1 MGTTT
6 TNKHW
11 GMVIEDWIVFGLHTQ
26 CVSVACELCV
36 HVGLHSMDR
45 WGVISQI
52 NARDKMREVL
62 MITNDVMGN

>member
-11 GMVIEDWIVFGLHTQ
+11 GMVIEDWIVLGLHTQ

-36 HVGLHSMDR
+36 HVGLHSMD
-45 WGVISQI
+45 GCGSDQL
-52 NARDKMREVL
+52 DK
-62 MITNDVMGN
+62 

>member
-26 CVSVACELCV
+26 CVSIACELCV

-45 WGVISQI
+45 WGSDQLDKCKRQD
-52 NARDKMREVL
+52 ARSSYDY
-62 MITNDVMGN
+62 